1 MISKSKHLIFSVKG
15 EPNVSVSPIRDL
27 VGTVEREKVAIG
39 IYLTLEPPTK
49 PMEKEAAEAG
59 FYHSE
64 GWNKNYPKIQ
74 ILTVEEILN
83 GKQPDLPPSI
93 ATFKQAAKVNSESRD
108 QGNLGF

>member
-1 MISKSKHLIFSVKG
+1 MSVWFSKLGYPIGGV
-15 EPNVSVSPIRDL
+15 NVSHIRDL
-27 VGTVEREKVAIG
+27 VGTVEREKAAIG

-64 GWNKNYPKIQ
+64 GWNKDYPKIQ

-83 GKQPDLPPSI
+83 GKQPNLPPSI
-93 ATFKQAAKVNSESRD
+93 ATFKQAAKVSAETSPQNKLSFD
-108 QGNLGF
+108 